1 MNVVTLSCDDDASVV
16 GVFFTPDKAISRAL
30 NGTPIPGDE
39 RMLLAQELLQIG
51 QATMFVASSD
61 TPNYRL
67 TLFSVDTW
75 Y

>member
-30 NGTPIPGDE
+30 NGASIPGDE
-39 RMLLAQELLQIG
+39 RRLLAQELLQIG
-51 QATMFVASSD
+51 QATMFVGTSP